1 MTIPA
6 DALPKVQTSC
16 NGIATRYYFTAV
28 KVWADSDL
36 LVMVTDDTTNVETTL
51 TLNSDYTVSVSGRY
65 IDLVSADFAPSGSTI
80 SLISNVPY
88 TQAFDQ
94 AEGDDFPV
102 ASIITALDKLT
113 VLNLQLKEMLS
124 RTILLPQTS
133 LITPWTL
140 LNVDDYTIL
149 ISVTNPALTPDVTNI
164 STSETHTMDVSGA
177 ITLVGSKAFRICTV
191 DTFGAAASDNL
202 ESIIGGAVGEL
213 VVLQSTNNQRAVVC
227 KKGTSLDLQAD
238 FTLNNVK
245 SKLFLVCT
253 ASGVFHEISR
263 AKNI

>member
-6 DALPKVQTSC
+6 GILPKVQTSC
-16 NGIATRYYFTAV
+16 NGIATRYYFTAL
-28 KVWADSDL
+28 KIWADTDL
-36 LVMVTDDTTNVETTL
+36 LVMVTNDTTNVETTL
-51 TLNSDYTVSVSGRY
+51 TLNSDYTVSVSGKY
-65 IDLVSADFAPSGSTI
+65 IDLTLAASAPSGSTI

-88 TQAFDQ
+88 TQIFDQ

-102 ASIITALDKLT
+102 SSIITALDKLT
-113 VLNLQLKEMLS
+113 IQNLQLREMLS

-140 LNVDDYTIL
+140 LNVEDYNVL
-149 ISVTNPALTPDVTNI
+149 VSVIVAAADHPTGFAAPVAYSLDAN
-164 STSETHTMDVSGA
+164 GA
-177 ITLVGSKAFRICTV
+177 ITFGDELAFRICTV
-191 DTFGAAASDNL
+191 DTLGSAATDNL
-202 ESIIGGAVGEL
+202 ESIIGGNVGEL
-213 VVLQSTNNQRAVVC
+213 VILQNANNQREVVC
-227 KKGTSLDLQAD
+227 KKGSSLDLQAD
-238 FTLNNVK
+238 FSLNNTK